1 MSYLAGREMLLIVD
15 NMEHLLAAAPLLSSL
30 LEAAPRVR
38 MLVTS
43 QAPLRL
49 TSEVVMPLGP
59 LDVPSTGEHD
69 IAALKR
75 VPAAELFLQRA
86 RAVERFVC
94 PYARRRAC
102 RGRGFAAARGLPLA
116 LELAAARVRIGG
128 PRRLLSALERGIDA
142 LGSVRVIC
150 RRASTVFEP
159 RSTTPFRC

>member
-1 MSYLAGREMLLIVD
+1 MGLAIASALGAPIEHGRDPETALMSYLAGREMLLIVD

-86 RAVERFVC
+86 RRWTLRLPLRPATRL
-94 PYARRRAC
+94 PWPS
-102 RGRGFAAARGLPLA
+102 FAAGSRG
-116 LELAAARVRIGG
+116 
-128 PRRLLSALERGIDA
+128 
-142 LGSVRVIC
+142 C
-150 RRASTVFEP
+150 RS
-159 RSTTPFRC
+159 RSS